1 MARYP
6 LNLPAQ
12 LKEEAEQYAVEQ
24 GVSLNQFILW
34 AVSEKVGSLKQKL
47 DDPRFPYVT
56 YQRRAS
62 GLAPVIRGTALRVQ
76 VIYICVESWGMSTA
90 EVAADYG
97 LPLAHVEDAL
107 QFAREHRAEIEAT
120 IEEEN
125 ELERRSATPNDIY
138 G

>member
-6 LNLPAQ
+6 LNLPTQ

-34 AVSEKVGSLKQKL
+34 AVSEKVGNLKQKL
-47 DDPRFPYVT
+47 DDPRFPHVT
-56 YQRRAS
+56 YQRRPS

-76 VIYICVESWGMSTA
+76 VVYICVERWGMSTA
-90 EVAADYG
+90 EVAAEYG
-97 LPLAHVEDAL
+97 LQLAQVEDAL
-107 QFAREHRAEIEAT
+107 QFAREHRSEIEAA
-120 IEEEN
+120 IAEEN
-125 ELERRSATPNDIY
+125 ELERRLATPDDLY